1 MVKNKYGKRF
11 LVKNGK
17 EEPFPRH
24 SKRNIAFSTRSFML
38 IILKFTVI
46 IRKNVVLFNGKRNIR
61 KNVLGKKWYWGTVSL
76 ALQK

>member
-1 MVKNKYGKRF
+1 MYGKRF

-46 IRKNVVLFNGKRNIR
+46 IRKNVGLFNGKRNIR